1 MDSRINAAW
10 HKTHPMPKNA
20 TTDQRI
26 KWHLSHIK
34 NCKCRNDIPSKLKEE
49 MLKRGL
55 AIPVQAD

>member
-1 MDSRINAAW
+1 
-10 HKTHPMPKNA
+10 MPKNA

-34 NCKCRNDIPSKLKEE
+34 NCKCRNDIPSQLKEE